1 MVPDKGPWPFYE
13 LIEPPEFLGQIMDIV
28 GDIREWDDA
37 KWGGNLALEKD
48 PTAGQYIPDDDSW
61 ALMFLTDPPVVVF
74 YKVNEALRQVTLL
87 RAFRFDI

>member
-1 MVPDKGPWPFYE
+1 MMQDKGTSPFYAV
-13 LIEPPEFLGQIMDIV
+13 IEPPEFLRQIEDIV
-28 GDIREWDDA
+28 GGIREWDDA

-61 ALMFLTDPPVVVF
+61 ALMFLTNPPVVVF

-87 RAFRFDI
+87 RAFRFDL